1 MSASPPSEA
10 AIQAVDAL
18 RLEGIVE
25 FCDLAASYARSASEA
40 AFRNDRLTLR
50 THLMQ
55 LRACV
60 VEALKTH
67 KELTPLEDEKA
78 RAAA

>member
-60 VEALKTH
+60 EALKTH